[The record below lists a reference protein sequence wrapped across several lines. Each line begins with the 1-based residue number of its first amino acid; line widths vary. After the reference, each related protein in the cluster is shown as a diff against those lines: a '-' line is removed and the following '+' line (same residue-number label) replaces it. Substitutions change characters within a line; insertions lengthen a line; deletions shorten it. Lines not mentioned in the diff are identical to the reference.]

1 MKKDIN
7 QVLLDSN
14 GFAIFLERQKFDL
27 EKQIK
32 HLGFEIK
39 KAPSKEFS
47 KKNQAENKPKF
58 SLNQEQKEFLMN
70 TLARVIV
77 ERRMNFY
84 RFEVN
89 QNLPVANYKKSQIM
103 LSSQKNQEIEKKPQ
117 LSFLIVSFPN
127 NQTQNFFQS
136 IKQHKIAFAEI
147 NPPENLVFWQ
157 NKPQALFKIIQR
169 LNQKAPKND
178 VEDPSLIFWQLL
190 VLNTSLAISDLGTGF
205 YLFILAIFAVFWKNS
220 WLGGWAKTIFGI
232 D

>member
-1 MKKDIN
+1 MEKKAENESLKKDIN

-27 EKQIK
+27 EKQLK

-103 LSSQKNQEIEKKPQ
+103 LSSQKNQEIEKN
-117 LSFLIVSFPN
+117 FLKN
-127 NQTQNFFQS
+127 Y
-136 IKQHKIAFAEI
+136 IKSSR
-147 NPPENLVFWQ
+147 NT
-157 NKPQALFKIIQR
+157 ALF
-169 LNQKAPKND
+169 
-178 VEDPSLIFWQLL
+178 
-190 VLNTSLAISDLGTGF
+190 
-205 YLFILAIFAVFWKNS
+205 
-220 WLGGWAKTIFGI
+220 
-232 D
+232 